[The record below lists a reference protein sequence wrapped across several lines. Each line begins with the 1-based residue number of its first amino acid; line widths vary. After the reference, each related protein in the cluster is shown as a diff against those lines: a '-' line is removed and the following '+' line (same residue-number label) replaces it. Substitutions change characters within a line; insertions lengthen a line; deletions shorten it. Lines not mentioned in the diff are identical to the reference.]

1 MLEVFPRVM
10 AGVLTVINP
19 KVMPVKF
26 AQTAE
31 TEALTNAVRFVVF
44 AMTADT
50 MAPVVSL
57 TAE

>member
-1 MLEVFPRVM
+1 M
-10 AGVLTVINP
+10 LTVINP